1 MEPQD
6 RLPKHWSPLS
16 KLPLLLDKT
25 YLGNK
30 TANTT
35 RSNSELKTQGKLD
48 PMLGLKFLFS
58 RKFGSLHHNSESRPG
73 YWKELFTRPASAFD
87 VSAPGWL
94 GRGSPLEAGSRISCS
109 SCRSSRTCRCKGWWR
124 TRPGPEPRLR
134 FKCKHCHC
142 NMSMTPRHIHVS
154 NVW

>member
-87 VSAPGWL
+87 VSALGWL
-94 GRGSPLEAGSRISCS
+94 GEAHLLGRDLVFPAPHVDLLV
-109 SCRSSRTCRCKGWWR
+109 RVDAGDDEEHARAA
-124 TRPGPEPRLR
+124 RPACG
-134 FKCKHCHC
+134 
-142 NMSMTPRHIHVS
+142 
-154 NVW
+154 